1 MFIFA
6 ELAMKNAPS
15 KARKV
20 LKILERIS
28 SLSRNALIVSWN
40 KTREQRIEVS
50 NKENE
55 PIPPKNN
62 K

>member
-40 KTREQRIEVS
+40 KAREQPIEVS

-55 PIPPKNN
+55 PIPPQKN